1 MQFGGGG
8 GSDSDVLQGMRAVQG
23 GGGQS
28 AAADADA
35 ARRAAAVAAEQ
46 AKALEA
52 QKTSYVALL
61 AELLPLA
68 SNSEALSARVKDEY
82 IKFDYTFMKVC
93 DDVKKSDP
101 DQAAKID
108 AVINEV
114 TRRKVC
120 LRAFPVALVFPPFMP
135 SSHEGKTTPFLS
147 LSL

>member
-1 MQFGGGG
+1 MQFGGG

-35 ARRAAAVAAEQ
+35 ARRAAALAAEQ

-52 QKTSYVALL
+52 QKTSYVTLL
-61 AELLPLA
+61 AELLPLTGNA
-68 SNSEALSARVKDEY
+68 EELAARVKDEY

-93 DDVKKSDP
+93 DEVKKSDP

-108 AVINEV
+108 AVVNEV
-114 TRRKVC
+114 RK
-120 LRAFPVALVFPPFMP
+120 RKWKKKNSADM
-135 SSHEGKTTPFLS
+135 LS
-147 LSL
+147 M

>member
-1 MQFGGGG
+1 MQFGGG

-35 ARRAAAVAAEQ
+35 ARRAAALAAEQ

-52 QKTSYVALL
+52 QKTSYVTLL
-61 AELLPLA
+61 AELLPLTGNA
-68 SNSEALSARVKDEY
+68 EELAARVKDEY

-93 DDVKKSDP
+93 DEVKKSDP

-108 AVINEV
+108 AVVNEV
-114 TRRKVC
+114 RK
-120 LRAFPVALVFPPFMP
+120 R
-135 SSHEGKTTPFLS
+135 K
-147 LSL
+147 

>member
-1 MQFGGGG
+1 MQFGGG

-28 AAADADA
+28 AAADADT
-35 ARRAAAVAAEQ
+35 ARRAAALAAEQ

-61 AELLPLA
+61 AELLPLTGNA
-68 SNSEALSARVKDEY
+68 EELAARVKEEY

-108 AVINEV
+108 AVVNEV
-114 TRRKVC
+114 MRRKRKKNATSVDIH
-120 LRAFPVALVFPPFMP
+120 
-135 SSHEGKTTPFLS
+135 SK
-147 LSL
+147 

>member
-1 MQFGGGG
+1 MQFGGG

-35 ARRAAAVAAEQ
+35 ARRAAALAAEQ

-52 QKTSYVALL
+52 QKTSYVTLL
-61 AELLPLA
+61 AELLPLTGNA
-68 SNSEALSARVKDEY
+68 EELAARVKEEY

-93 DDVKKSDP
+93 DEVKKSDP

-108 AVINEV
+108 AVVNEV
-114 TRRKVC
+114 RK
-120 LRAFPVALVFPPFMP
+120 RKWKKKNSADM
-135 SSHEGKTTPFLS
+135 LS
-147 LSL
+147 M

>member
-68 SNSEALSARVKDEY
+68 SNSEALSARVKD
-82 IKFDYTFMKVC
+82 
-93 DDVKKSDP
+93 DVKKS
-101 DQAAKID
+101 A
-108 AVINEV
+108 
-114 TRRKVC
+114 
-120 LRAFPVALVFPPFMP
+120 
-135 SSHEGKTTPFLS
+135 TT
-147 LSL
+147 